1 MAITSGISPRQGQ
14 SRVAINGKY
23 LASKHR
29 SGVFRVADQLTRRM
43 DHHLSKA
50 ATPPDWTM
58 VCPPDAIDIPAFSA
72 LRTRIAGPL
81 TWQVWEQFQLPV
93 AARGQLLV
101 SLANLAPIAHPNA
114 ITMVHDAQV
123 FISPQSYSK
132 AFVAWYK
139 FVLPRIGARAAKIL
153 TVSDYSR
160 RQLVEYGVAA
170 YDRIAV
176 LHNGA
181 DHVLDV
187 APQRAI
193 VRDLGLKPSSY
204 VVAFSS
210 TQAHKNL
217 SVLFEAFRRPELAEA
232 PLVLVGGTGVDEYAA
247 AGMSPP
253 DNVVYAGKIDDG
265 RLRGLIE
272 AAAALAFPSRTEGF
286 GLPPLEA
293 MTLGCPVVCA
303 PCGALPEVCA
313 DAAIYAGPD
322 APDEWATALRNF
334 VDSASLR
341 QTYQA
346 LGVQNASRFRWS
358 DSAERLIG
366 LIEQHR

>member
-1 MAITSGISPRQGQ
+1 MATTPGSDARQRRSG
-14 SRVAINGKY
+14 VAINGKY
-23 LASKHR
+23 LASKQR
-29 SGVFRVADQLTRRM
+29 SGVFRVADQLVRHM
-43 DHHLSKA
+43 DRHLSRA
-50 ATPPDWTM
+50 IGAPGWQI
-58 VCPPDAIDIPAFSA
+58 VCPPDATDIPPLTAIE
-72 LRTRIAGPL
+72 TRIAGPL
-81 TWQVWEQFQLPV
+81 TWQVWEQCQLPL

-101 SLANLAPIAHPNA
+101 SLANLAPIAHPRA

-132 AFVAWYK
+132 PFAAWYQ
-139 FVLPRIGARAAKIL
+139 FALPRIGANAAKIL
-153 TVSDYSR
+153 TVSEYSR

-187 APQRAI
+187 EPDPG
-193 VRDLGLKPSSY
+193 VVLNLGLQPHTY
-204 VVAFSS
+204 VVAFSN

-217 SVLFEAFRRPELAEA
+217 SVLFEAFRRPELADVT
-232 PLVLVGGTGVDEYAA
+232 LVLVGGTGASDYAA

-253 DNVVYAGKIDDG
+253 DKVVYAGKIDDN
-265 RLRGLIE
+265 RLRGLLE

-303 PCGALPEVCA
+303 PCGALPEVCG
-313 DAAIYAGPD
+313 DAAVYAGPD
-322 APDEWATALRNF
+322 APGEWATALRGF

-341 QTYQA
+341 EKYQA
-346 LGVQNASRFRWS
+346 LGLQNASRFRWS
-358 DSAERLIG
+358 DSADRLIG
-366 LIEQHR
+366 LIEQHS